1 MNRLYLIAGIALLL
15 FALGGVIYWQYSE
28 NQQLITRAVDAEKT
42 SIANAAALAKK
53 EADADAQRESILRL
67 IQQQHG
73 LNDLLFDRQSKI
85 AKLERENEDY
95 RNWANTQL
103 PDAAARLRQRPAIT
117 GADEY
122 KQYLSTRDTLPPA
135 SNQPDSQRPAD
146 DRSGAD

>member
-1 MNRLYLIAGIALLL
+1 MNRLYLIAGIALVIC
-15 FALGGVIYWQYSE
+15 ALGGVIYWQYSE

-42 SIANAAALAKK
+42 SQANKAALDK
-53 EADADAQRESILRL
+53 EKADADIQRESILRL
-67 IQQQHG
+67 IQQQQG
-73 LNDLLFDRQSKI
+73 LNDLLFDRQTKI

-103 PDAAARLRQRPAIT
+103 PDAAVRLRQRPAIT

-122 KQYLSTRDTLPPA
+122 KQYLSARDALPPA

-146 DRSGAD
+146 DRSGPD